1 MTGKVRR
8 IIAQNDWARL
18 DKFLADSV
26 GALSRSRA
34 RALVEQ
40 GMVTL
45 DGRHVRPTHRVS
57 RGQEI
62 VLTIPPESREELQP
76 EDRPVSFVHVDE
88 FIAVVNKPPGV
99 VVHPAAG
106 NRSGTL
112 VNALLFHLGALP
124 AEGQEDR
131 PGIVHRLDKGTSGLL
146 VVARTPEALHFL
158 QLEFAQRRVQK
169 EYLAITAGVP
179 RGHSGTV
186 TAAIGRDETKR
197 KKMAVKAYGGRK
209 AVTRYEVI
217 EDFSTHALVRL
228 APLTGRT
235 HQIRVHLRSL
245 GTPVLCD
252 STYSRKSVVRA
263 SELLGAKKEKG
274 EEPVLARQALHAH
287 RLSFEHPKSGQRV
300 SFEAPLPAD
309 MQNVLEILRSRCKRQ
324 L

>member
-1 MTGKVRR
+1 
-8 IIAQNDWARL
+8 
-18 DKFLADSV
+18 
-26 GALSRSRA
+26 
-34 RALVEQ
+34 
-40 GMVTL
+40 MVTL

-88 FIAVVNKPPGV
+88 FIAVVNKAPGV

-209 AVTRYEVI
+209 AVTRYE
-217 EDFSTHALVRL
+217 ER
-228 APLTGRT
+228 
-235 HQIRVHLRSL
+235 
-245 GTPVLCD
+245 
-252 STYSRKSVVRA
+252 RKKV
-263 SELLGAKKEKG
+263 K
-274 EEPVLARQALHAH
+274 
-287 RLSFEHPKSGQRV
+287 
-300 SFEAPLPAD
+300 
-309 MQNVLEILRSRCKRQ
+309 SRCLPGRLCTRIGFRSSIRRVGSASRLKRRFQ
-324 L
+324 PICRTCLRFCAHAARGSCKRVMGE